1 MATATK
7 DDLRDSWSLGAFIAR
22 EVKLRISTE
31 ESLQKVFAEAQE
43 KANAKN

>member
-7 DDLRDSWSLGAFIAR
+7 EDLSDSWSLGAFIAI
-22 EVKLRISTE
+22 EVKRRISTE
-31 ESLQKVFAEAQE
+31 EILQKVFAEAQE